1 MLCVNIDYG
10 ISRRSMDTIIIK
22 KYENR
27 RLYNTAESRYINLE
41 EITALIRNGS
51 DVRVVDA
58 KTGDDLTRSVLTQI
72 IMEQAKDQR
81 GGLPLDL
88 LRQIIV
94 ATDHVQ
100 QQFLTWYLR
109 NAFETYHKLQE
120 TLQSRITDVG
130 SAAMAPFQR
139 VREMIA
145 GALAP
150 DAEAEVQRL
159 RLRVAELEDQVSRS
173 EAAPTETRQAPARKR
188 TPASRVRRTRTAV
201 ANDAQER

>member
-1 MLCVNIDYG
+1 MEPVV
-10 ISRRSMDTIIIK
+10 IK

-41 EITALIRNGS
+41 EITALIRKDA
-51 DVRVVDA
+51 DVQVVDA
-58 KTGDDLTRSVLTQI
+58 KTGEDLTRSVLTQI
-72 IMEQAKDQR
+72 VMEQAKDQR

-88 LRQIIV
+88 LRQIII

-120 TLQSRITDVG
+120 TLQSRLSDVG
-130 SAAMAPFQR
+130 SVAMAPFQR

-150 DAEAEVQRL
+150 DADPEVQRL
-159 RLRVAELEDQVSRS
+159 KLRVAELEDQLSK
-173 EAAPTETRQAPARKR
+173 AR
-188 TPASRVRRTRTAV
+188 TPRRATR
-201 ANDAQER
+201 RR

>member
-1 MLCVNIDYG
+1 MEPVIV
-10 ISRRSMDTIIIK
+10 K

-41 EITALIRNGS
+41 EITSLIRKGG
-51 DVRVVDA
+51 DVQVVDA
-58 KTGDDLTRSVLTQI
+58 KTGEDLTRSILTQI
-72 IMEQAKDQR
+72 VMEQAKDQR

-109 NAFETYHKLQE
+109 NAFQTYHRLQE
-120 TLQSRITDVG
+120 NLQSRLTDV
-130 SAAMAPFQR
+130 SSVAMAPFQR

-159 RLRVAELEDQVSRS
+159 KMRVAELEDQLSKTTT
-173 EAAPTETRQAPARKR
+173 PPRKR
-188 TPASRVRRTRTAV
+188 LGAKRTQRRSRRA
-201 ANDAQER
+201 

>member
-1 MLCVNIDYG
+1 MEQIV
-10 ISRRSMDTIIIK
+10 IK

-41 EITALIRNGS
+41 EITALIRNGG
-51 DVRVVDA
+51 DVQVVDS
-58 KTGDDLTRSVLTQI
+58 KTGQDLTGSVLTQI

-88 LRQIIV
+88 LRQIII

-109 NAFETYHKLQE
+109 NAFETYHKLQD
-120 TLQSRITDVG
+120 TLQNRLADV
-130 SAAMAPFQR
+130 STVAMAPFQR
-139 VREMIA
+139 VREMIS

-150 DAEAEVQRL
+150 DADAEVQRL
-159 RLRVAELEDQVSRS
+159 RARVAELEQALTDRSTAKKRSRKKS
-173 EAAPTETRQAPARKR
+173 ASAKR
-188 TPASRVRRTRTAV
+188 LRSRA
-201 ANDAQER
+201 

>member
-1 MLCVNIDYG
+1 MEPVV
-10 ISRRSMDTIIIK
+10 IK

-41 EITALIRNGS
+41 EITALIREGG
-51 DVRVVDA
+51 DVQVVDA
-58 KTGDDLTRSVLTQI
+58 KTGEDLTRPVLTQI
-72 IMEQAKDQR
+72 VMEQAKDQR

-88 LRQIIV
+88 LRQIII

-109 NAFETYHKLQE
+109 NAFDTYHKLQE
-120 TLQSRITDVG
+120 NLQSRLTDVG

-159 RLRVAELEDQVSRS
+159 KLRVAELEDQLSK
-173 EAAPTETRQAPARKR
+173 AATRPRKR
-188 TPASRVRRTRTAV
+188 PASKRIQRRSKAT
-201 ANDAQER
+201 